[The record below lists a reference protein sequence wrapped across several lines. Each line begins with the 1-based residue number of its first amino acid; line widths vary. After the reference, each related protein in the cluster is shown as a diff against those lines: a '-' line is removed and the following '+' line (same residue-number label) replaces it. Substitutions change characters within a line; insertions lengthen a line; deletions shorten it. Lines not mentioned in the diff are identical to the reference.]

1 MALFHPQPHKSKS
14 GETISSNHSIRV
26 KYQIKMKL
34 SAIYL
39 AGLTSAADEP
49 PRGHLK
55 RLQGLVRG
63 STEILNSGAFNR
75 KPKSWIKMWEQKIV
89 TNADRMERSYNRGNQ
104 RCGEDRKRRD
114 IDVGDRYDREDPCR
128 GVKQLTTGFANWVDR
143 YIPNCSG
150 QRDHS
155 HQINRMK
162 KWGDRLQSAMQCDK
176 TPKCSDVY
184 PLPRGYKIEETA
196 FG

>member
-1 MALFHPQPHKSKS
+1 
-14 GETISSNHSIRV
+14 
-26 KYQIKMKL
+26 MKF
-34 SAIYL
+34 SAIL
-39 AGLTSAADEP
+39 IAGLNSTAGEP
-49 PRGHLK
+49 PKGHLK

-63 STEILNSGAFNR
+63 ITEILNSGAFNR
-75 KPKSWIKMWEQKIV
+75 KPESWIKIWEQKIV
-89 TNADRMERSYNRGNQ
+89 RNAERIEKRYHRANEK
-104 RCGEDRKRRD
+104 CGGGDRKRRD
-114 IDVGDRYDREDPCR
+114 IDVGDRYDRENPCR

-162 KWGDRLQSAMQCDK
+162 KWGDRLQSVMQCDK
-176 TPKCSDVY
+176 TPKCLDFY
-184 PLPRGYKIEETA
+184 HLPKGYQIEETD